1 MGRCAAGKNSCQ
13 MAGEVG
19 RLGAGA
25 GVVQKPRLGDAG
37 VAQKN
42 YYRDSGCAT
51 KDQRHRHVVTGRSTI
66 KNLKASTIR
75 QLRSVCKEAVVVNV
89 TRN

>member
-19 RLGAGA
+19 RLGGAGV
-25 GVVQKPRLGDAG
+25 GVVQKPRLGAG

-51 KDQRHRHVVTGRSTI
+51 EDQRHRNVVGSQSRT
-66 KNLKASTIR
+66 
-75 QLRSVCKEAVVVNV
+75 
-89 TRN
+89 